1 MDNGHEAQPLVVQ
14 SMPEGNDQVTC
25 GHFKFVPLSLS
36 REKKEHNECDKKGKN
51 ILRLKAGETLNS
63 FLKVG

>member
-25 GHFKFVPLSLS
+25 GHFTLVPLSS
-36 REKKEHNECDKKGKN
+36 PREKRNTMNVIKKEKIHSG
-51 ILRLKAGETLNS
+51 
-63 FLKVG
+63 